1 MNQGIYSR
9 VARSTGTA
17 KSTPDTVSIYHDIVI
32 AEARAGRALKLH
44 QARAW
49 RASSLEQGHAGERQ
63 CCEIDDNVIAHP
75 LPPYEVVSLAACAT
89 TML

>member
-1 MNQGIYSR
+1 MPLLLLR
-9 VARSTGTA
+9 
-17 KSTPDTVSIYHDIVI
+17 
-32 AEARAGRALKLH
+32 RALKLH